1 MHNMNFIW
9 WIGVVENI
17 DDPLKIGRLRVRIIN
32 YHTENL
38 NLLPSTD
45 LPWAEVLFASNGST
59 YLNVKEEDW
68 VIGFFSDGPNAQRPV
83 VMGVLPAVKEIQ
95 PSTETG
101 FSRQVTPVQILKA
114 PEPAK
119 EIVVGKV
126 GEPTIPRSTRG
137 IVAGTPIEIANN
149 KREHVCDIS
158 NEMIY
163 AASWVRIKFSEFMDA
178 IRKAIR
184 ALLNT
189 LGLSPDGVSSR
200 FQELANSV
208 VRGLKKVQKVLK
220 DVQDATVV
228 FNNFIK
234 RVNELIKYILSLP
247 ATLLAMLQECLNN
260 LYASLS
266 KGFSEL
272 FKDIGGSSDS
282 ASLTE
287 VVQEVQKTIGLA
299 VETAGKAAES
309 AALAASTVATVGVA
323 TQTAKAF
330 KI

>member
-83 VMGVLPAVKEIQ
+83 VMGVLPAIKEIQ
-95 PSTETG
+95 PSIETG

-137 IVAGTPIEIANN
+137 VVTGTPIEIANN

-158 NEMIY
+158 NEMTR
-163 AASWVRIKFSEFMDA
+163 AASWVRLKFSEFMDL
-178 IRKAIR
+178 IRKGIR
-184 ALLNT
+184 ALLKA
-189 LGLSPDGVSSR
+189 LGTSPDGVSSR
-200 FQELANSV
+200 FQELAKAVSNE
-208 VRGLKKVQKVLK
+208 LKKVQKVLK
-220 DVQDATVV
+220 DVQDAIAV

-234 RVNELIKYILSLP
+234 KVNDLIKYILSLP
-247 ATLLAMLQECLNN
+247 AKLLAMLQECLSN
-260 LYASLS
+260 LYSSLS
-266 KGFSEL
+266 KGFTEL
-272 FKDIGGSSDS
+272 FKDVGGSSDFS
-282 ASLTE
+282 SIAE
-287 VVQEVQKTIGLA
+287 VAKEVQKTVGVA

-309 AALAASTVATVGVA
+309 AALTASTIATVGAA